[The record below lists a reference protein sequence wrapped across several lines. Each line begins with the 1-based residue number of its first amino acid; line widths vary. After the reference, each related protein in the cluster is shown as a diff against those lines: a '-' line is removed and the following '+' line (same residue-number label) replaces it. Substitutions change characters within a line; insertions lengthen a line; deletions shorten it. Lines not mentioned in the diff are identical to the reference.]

1 MTFAKQEVSK
11 LNSQIKTFGIKQAE
25 LQSVLTQI
33 IANVIYQS
41 IAGSNSD
48 PGIKL
53 FVAMKENGYNRT
65 NDTITYLCKMGNF
78 KYSKKEGLQFKSN
91 FPRTEEMAIEM
102 AERAI
107 SNPMFTIV
115 KEASVKTEADV
126 RQMVKAMF
134 ANIKKWEK
142 EALDA
147 GKTFNLQHKEDLE
160 VLKGLLPNA

>member
-1 MTFAKQEVSK
+1 MSFIKSEMSS
-11 LNSQIKTFGIKQAE
+11 LNKTIAAFGKKQAE
-25 LQSVLTQI
+25 QQAMLTQI

-65 NDTITYLCKMGNF
+65 NDTVTYLCKMGNF

-91 FPRTEEMAIEM
+91 FPRTEEMALEM

-107 SNPMFTIV
+107 SNPMFTII
-115 KEASVKTEADV
+115 KEVSVKTEVDILS
-126 RQMVKAMF
+126 MVSAMLK
-134 ANIKKWEK
+134 NIDKWKK
-142 EALDA
+142 EAIEN
-147 GKTFNLQHKEDLE
+147 GKTLNIQHEEAL
-160 VLKGLLPNA
+160 VTLKGLLPNA